1 MSDASREKLTEYSK
15 RRLPRKAKIVLG
27 IGVLVLA
34 LSLSEG
40 WGIGA
45 LCPKCLQGAHI
56 TLIKVAGIPVFKW
69 TSYDRYM
76 RLSPSW
82 SGQTITVP
90 NDIYPAMYAEILGHK
105 CRHEL
110 KKDGFSAT
118 IAPFSLLGA
127 HKDGAFSERRLYQPR
142 IEAVAALYIAFAN
155 VRNVPL
161 AQRTYAKIDSLLPMN
176 REDRL
181 REVHSIRKML
191 ESGGVSEQELK
202 LHYPEAFPMYQ
213 AIERLK
219 VFAIRLSTTKSE
231 EQWVGL
237 LRDLDEPTET
247 ANPPG
252 ARV

>member
-1 MSDASREKLTEYSK
+1 LRGNSKK
-15 RRLPRKAKIVLG
+15 RRSRLAWIALG
-27 IGVLVLA
+27 IGIVVFA
-34 LSLSEG
+34 LSFSEV
-40 WGIGA
+40 WHISA
-45 LCPKCLQGAHI
+45 ICPKCLQGAGI

-69 TSYDRYM
+69 TSYDQYM
-76 RLSPSW
+76 RLAPSW
-82 SGQTITVP
+82 SGQTFAVP
-90 NDIYPAMYAEILGHK
+90 NDIRPGMYVEILGHK
-105 CRHEL
+105 CRHKL
-110 KKDGFSAT
+110 KRDGFGAT
-118 IAPFSLLGA
+118 IGPFSFLGV
-127 HKDGAFSERRLYQPR
+127 HKDGAFSERALYQPR
-142 IEAVAALYIAFAN
+142 IEAVAALYSAFAN

-237 LRDLDEPTET
+237 LRDLDESTET
-247 ANPPG
+247 ANPL
-252 ARV
+252 